1 MSYRI
6 ASIRLPAQFTTR
18 LYRWT
23 RQPPGATSYSG
34 SPAIMRR
41 NAAEALSKMR
51 RAFVAPGSSVLR
63 QESDA
68 SWRAVGDV
76 EVLEA
81 QAGVLVVL
89 TAESGHVHSGT
100 A

>member
-1 MSYRI
+1 MTRSYRWV
-6 ASIRLPAQFTTR
+6 RR
-18 LYRWT
+18 
-23 RQPPGATSYSG
+23 PPGATSYSG
-34 SPAIMRR
+34 SPAIVRR

-81 QAGVLVVL
+81 QAAVLVVL